1 MEVKGLESV
10 VKPPTGKSFRFVR
23 ACERARRGEAVWASE
38 RRFDCV
44 ARAVVRPFYV
54 LLPFGGKTMPGG
66 LSTKI
71 VVFTQFFFTFFAD
84 NLPKTNVKTILFA
97 DNLAKPMLFQ

>member
-1 MEVKGLESV
+1 MSPV

-44 ARAVVRPFYV
+44 ARAVVRANVV
-54 LLPFGGKTMPGG
+54 LLRWGNHAGWVG
-66 LSTKI
+66 LSTKNI
-71 VVFTQFFFTFFAD
+71 VFVQVLQGFSRTT
-84 NLPKTNVKTILFA
+84 LV
-97 DNLAKPMLFQ
+97 KPM

>member
-1 MEVKGLESV
+1 MSQF

-44 ARAVVRPFYV
+44 ARAVVRAVYLR
-54 LLPFGGKTMPGG
+54 LLRRKRAGW
-66 LSTKI
+66 
-71 VVFTQFFFTFFAD
+71 VVHE
-84 NLPKTNVKTILFA
+84 KC
-97 DNLAKPMLFQ
+97 